1 MEAPPVWHEDS
12 YGNDAIKC
20 KTWVTRTMSLAST
33 GNKLKYTNVNPNASN
48 NHSWVEHPLDVY
60 NFVNCPIYG
69 ATD

>member
-1 MEAPPVWHEDS
+1 
-12 YGNDAIKC
+12 
-20 KTWVTRTMSLAST
+20 MSLAST
-33 GNKLKYTNVNPNASN
+33 GDKLKYTNVNPNASN